1 VSLFGVASSM
11 GVVQSE
17 LEKLLAGQ
25 AGVGVAKKLG
35 VSRMTYKGS
44 SQAR

>member
-17 LEKLLAGQ
+17 LEKLLAGRR
-25 AGVGVAKKLG
+25 ASALLRSWG
-35 VSRMTYKGS
+35 
-44 SQAR
+44 